1 MWIDITRGMAVL
13 KAAWT
18 NTSAAEITESEPR
31 IRPDASDDYLEEA
44 ETYFN
49 LGRPQSAAILA
60 GDVLEETLR
69 KLCRMNHVPLASRLT
84 ANDMNSELVKRGV
97 YGTDVAECLAQLTD
111 IWDKANCGLWSEFS
125 KNDVQNML
133 GQVRAFVTD
142 HAMELEPALL

>member
-1 MWIDITRGMAVL
+1 MWIDIKGGMAVL

-18 NTSAAEITESEPR
+18 STSAAEITETESR
-31 IRPDASDDYLEEA
+31 IRRDAADDYLEQA

-60 GDVLEETLR
+60 GDVLEDALR
-69 KLCRMNHVPLASRLT
+69 KLCRVNHVPLVSRLS
-84 ANDMNSELVKRGV
+84 ANDMNSELAKRGV
-97 YGTDVAECLAQLTD
+97 YDNEVAECLSQLTE

-133 GQVRAFVTD
+133 GQVRDFVAA
-142 HAMELEPALL
+142 HAMEAALQ

>member
-18 NTSAAEITESEPR
+18 NTSAAEITETEPR
-31 IRPDASDDYLEEA
+31 IRPDACDDYLEQA

-69 KLCRMNHVPLASRLT
+69 KLCRVNHVPLVSRLT

-97 YGTDVAECLAQLTD
+97 YDTEVAECLAQLTE

-125 KNDVQNML
+125 KNDVQTML
-133 GQVRAFVTD
+133 GQVREFVAN
-142 HAMELEPALL
+142 HAMEPALQ

>member
-18 NTSAAEITESEPR
+18 NTSAAESTETEPR
-31 IRPDASDDYLEEA
+31 IRPDACDDYLEQA

-69 KLCRMNHVPLASRLT
+69 KLCRVNHVPLVSRLT

-97 YGTDVAECLAQLTD
+97 YDTEVAECLAQLTE

-125 KNDVQNML
+125 KNDVQTML
-133 GQVRAFVTD
+133 GQVREFVAN
-142 HAMELEPALL
+142 HAMEPALQ

>member
-1 MWIDITRGMAVL
+1 MWIEITRGMAVL

-18 NTSAAEITESEPR
+18 NTSAAEITEIEPR
-31 IRPDASDDYLEEA
+31 IRPDASDDYLEQA

-69 KLCRMNHVPLASRLT
+69 KLCRANRVPLVSRLT
-84 ANDMNSELVKRGV
+84 ANDMNSELARRGV
-97 YGTDVAECLAQLTD
+97 YGSEVADCLSQLTD
-111 IWDKANCGLWSEFS
+111 IWEKANCGQWSEFS

-133 GQVRAFVTD
+133 GHVRAFVTD
-142 HAMELEPALL
+142 YALEPALQ

>member
-18 NTSAAEITESEPR
+18 NTSAAEISETEPR
-31 IRPDASDDYLEEA
+31 IRPDASGDYLEEA

-69 KLCRMNHVPLASRLT
+69 KLCRTNHVPLASRLT

-97 YGTDVAECLAQLTD
+97 YSNDVAECLAQLTE

-125 KNDVQNML
+125 KSDVQNML
-133 GQVRAFVTD
+133 SKVRAFVTD
-142 HAMELEPALL
+142 YTMEPALQ

>member
-18 NTSAAEITESEPR
+18 NTSAAEITEMEPR
-31 IRPDASDDYLEEA
+31 IRPDASDDYLEQA

-69 KLCRMNHVPLASRLT
+69 KLCRVNHVPLVSRLT
-84 ANDMNSELVKRGV
+84 AKDMNFELAKRGV
-97 YGTDVAECLAQLTD
+97 YGLEVAECLAQLTE
-111 IWDKANCGLWSEFS
+111 IWDKANCGQWSDFS

-133 GQVRAFVTD
+133 GQVRDFVAS
-142 HAMELEPALL
+142 HALEPALQ

>member
-18 NTSAAEITESEPR
+18 NTSAAEITETESR
-31 IRPDASDDYLEEA
+31 IRPGACDDYLQQA

-69 KLCRMNHVPLASRLT
+69 KLCRENHVPLASRLT
-84 ANDMNSELVKRGV
+84 AHDMNSELVKRGV
-97 YGTDVAECLAQLTD
+97 YDTDVATCLAQLTE

-133 GQVRAFVTD
+133 GQVRDFVSN
-142 HAMELEPALL
+142 HALEPALQ

>member
-18 NTSAAEITESEPR
+18 NTSAAEITEIEPR
-31 IRPDASDDYLEEA
+31 IRPDASDDYLEQA

-69 KLCRMNHVPLASRLT
+69 KLCRANRVPLVSRLS
-84 ANDMNSELVKRGV
+84 ANDMNSELARRGV
-97 YGTDVAECLAQLTD
+97 YGTEVADCLSQLTD
-111 IWDKANCGLWSEFS
+111 IWEKANCGQWSEFS

-133 GQVRAFVTD
+133 GHVRAFVTD
-142 HAMELEPALL
+142 HALEPALQ

>member
-18 NTSAAEITESEPR
+18 NTSAAEITETEPR
-31 IRPDASDDYLEEA
+31 IRPDACDDYLEQA

-69 KLCRMNHVPLASRLT
+69 KLCRVNHVPLVSRLT
-84 ANDMNSELVKRGV
+84 ANDMNLELARRGV
-97 YGTDVAECLAQLTD
+97 YDSEVAQSLAQLTE

-125 KNDVQNML
+125 KNDVQTML
-133 GQVRAFVTD
+133 GQVREFVANHD
-142 HAMELEPALL
+142 MEPALQ

>member
-18 NTSAAEITESEPR
+18 NTSAAEITEIEPR
-31 IRPDASDDYLEEA
+31 IRPDASDDYLEQA

-69 KLCRMNHVPLASRLT
+69 KLCRANRVPLVSRLS
-84 ANDMNSELVKRGV
+84 ANDMNSELVRRGV
-97 YGTDVAECLAQLTD
+97 YGTEVADCLSQLTD
-111 IWDKANCGLWSEFS
+111 IWEKANCGQWSEFS

-133 GQVRAFVTD
+133 GHVRAFVTD
-142 HAMELEPALL
+142 HALELALQ

>member
-18 NTSAAEITESEPR
+18 NTSAVEITEIKPR
-31 IRPDASDDYLEEA
+31 IRPDASDDYLEQA
-44 ETYFN
+44 ETYYN

-69 KLCRMNHVPLASRLT
+69 KLCRANHVPLVSRLT
-84 ANDMNSELVKRGV
+84 ANDMNSELARRGV
-97 YGTDVAECLAQLTD
+97 YGIDVAECLSQLTD
-111 IWDKANCGLWSEFS
+111 IWEKATCGQWSDFS

-133 GQVRAFVTD
+133 GQVRDFVTD
-142 HAMELEPALL
+142 HAPEPALQ

>member
-18 NTSAAEITESEPR
+18 NTSAAEITEIEPR
-31 IRPDASDDYLEEA
+31 IRPDASDDYLEQA

-69 KLCRMNHVPLASRLT
+69 KLCRANRVPLVSRLS
-84 ANDMNSELVKRGV
+84 ANDMNSELVRRGV
-97 YGTDVAECLAQLTD
+97 YGTEVADCLSQLTD
-111 IWDKANCGLWSEFS
+111 IWEKANCGQWSEFS

-133 GQVRAFVTD
+133 GHVRAFVTD
-142 HAMELEPALL
+142 HALEPALQ

>member
-31 IRPDASDDYLEEA
+31 IRPDASDDYLEQA

-60 GDVLEETLR
+60 GDVLEEALR
-69 KLCRMNHVPLASRLT
+69 KLCRVNHVPLVSRLT
-84 ANDMNSELVKRGV
+84 ANDMNSELAKRGV
-97 YGTDVAECLAQLTD
+97 YDNEVANCLSQLTE
-111 IWDKANCGLWSEFS
+111 IWDKANCGQWSDFS
-125 KNDVQNML
+125 KNDVQSML
-133 GQVRAFVTD
+133 SQVRDFVSS
-142 HAMELEPALL
+142 HAMAPAIQ

>member
-18 NTSAAEITESEPR
+18 NTPAAEIAEIKPR
-31 IRPDASDDYLEEA
+31 IRPDASDDYLEQA

-49 LGRPQSAAILA
+49 LNRPQSAAILA

-69 KLCRMNHVPLASRLT
+69 KLCRANHVPLVS
-84 ANDMNSELVKRGV
+84 
-97 YGTDVAECLAQLTD
+97 QLTD
-111 IWDKANCGLWSEFS
+111 IWEKATCGQWSDFS

-142 HAMELEPALL
+142 HAPKPVLQ